1 MLPIVVCPLN
11 AQKSGDGIL
20 HVIVYGLY
28 VKSAQIKN
36 QELKKLKCRF
46 EDLSPQ
52 TFQSSLCRF
61 ALFEEKKLAR
71 TIRCSI

>member
-20 HVIVYGLY
+20 HVTVYGLY

-36 QELKKLKCRF
+36 QEVKKLKCRF

-52 TFQSSLCRF
+52 TFQSSLCRNKS
-61 ALFEEKKLAR
+61 ADLLYLKKKKN
-71 TIRCSI
+71 

>member
-1 MLPIVVCPLN
+1 MEFY
-11 AQKSGDGIL
+11 L
-20 HVIVYGLY
+20 HVTVYGLY

-52 TFQSSLCRF
+52 TFQSSLCRNKS
-61 ALFEEKKLAR
+61 ADLLYLKKKNSLEQSDVVFEFLIPLW
-71 TIRCSI
+71 T